1 MEFCQNALLAE
12 FNCLNLF
19 EKIEAIHIPVHFM
32 QGIKDA
38 VASHKIAVRYF
49 KYLNCHFKS
58 FTEFEHSAH
67 MPHLEE
73 PDKFANVVR
82 AKINSVDHKTIAIVS

>member
-1 MEFCQNALLAE
+1 
-12 FNCLNLF
+12 
-19 EKIEAIHIPVHFM
+19 M

-38 VASHKIAVRYF
+38 VTPHEIAVRYF
-49 KYLNCHFKS
+49 KYLKCSSKS

-73 PDKFANVVR
+73 PDKFAEVVR
-82 AKINSVDHKTIAIVS
+82 AKINSSNGTSR